1 MINKLKVQCFK
12 SIESVELELG
22 HVNVFIGANGC
33 GKSNLLE
40 ALGVIA
46 AAAFGRVDEESL
58 VRRGCRPGGIFEP
71 MFQHTPIHANT
82 SIEAFGGN
90 ESYSIRLNNKH
101 DSPRVRGWA
110 FESEIVK
117 SGQRTI
123 VERPNLDGTSTG
135 DPQVG
140 LAALKLAEIDAND
153 PAAIFLKTLSAY
165 NIYSPDTPVLRG
177 LMQDAQLREPV
188 GLSGGRLA
196 EAVSEL
202 IKTPQLYTKLT
213 DEFRLSFEWF
223 ENFFP
228 LEPPPK
234 KDDPKLT
241 PPRLTFLDRYF
252 RADKK
257 GARYLLLVNE
267 INEGALYFLF
277 VSALCLHPAAPK
289 LFALDNADHGMNPL
303 LARRLIDKI
312 CHWLLEGKEAR
323 QVLMTTHNPLVL
335 DGLPLQDER
344 VRLFTVDRDSKGTTC
359 VKRFIVTD
367 EHRKLAQ
374 EKEWPLSRMWV
385 NGLIGGVP
393 NV

>member
-1 MINKLKVQCFK
+1 MIKKLKVQCFK
-12 SIESVELELG
+12 SIESAELDLG

-71 MFQHTPIHANT
+71 MFKHTPRNADT
-82 SIEAFGGN
+82 LIEAFGGN
-90 ESYSIRLNNKH
+90 ENYSIRLNNKNE
-101 DSPRVRGWA
+101 SPRVRGWA
-110 FESEIVK
+110 FSSEVYK
-117 SGQRTI
+117 SGDRTI
-123 VERPNLDGTSTG
+123 AERPNPDGTNTG

-140 LAALKLAEIDAND
+140 LAALKLAEIDATD
-153 PAAIFLKTLSAY
+153 PAATFLKTLSGY

-177 LMQDAQLREPV
+177 LMQDTQMREPV

-196 EAVSEL
+196 EAVSEV
-202 IKTPQLYTKLT
+202 IKDEQLYAKLR

-223 ENFFP
+223 DNFFP
-228 LEPPPK
+228 MVSPK
-234 KDDPKLT
+234 KDDPKAA
-241 PPRLTFLDRYF
+241 PQMLTFLDRYF
-252 RADKK
+252 RSNEQ
-257 GARYLLLVNE
+257 GRTYLLLVNE
-267 INEGALYFLF
+267 INEGALYLLF
-277 VSALCLHPAAPK
+277 VAVLCLHPTAPK
-289 LFALDNADHGMNPL
+289 LFSLDNADHGLNPL
-303 LARRLIDKI
+303 LARRLISTM
-312 CHWLLEGKEAR
+312 CRWLLEGHEAR

-335 DGLPLQDER
+335 DGLPLQDDR

-359 VKRFIVTD
+359 VKRFIVTE

>member
-1 MINKLKVQCFK
+1 MIKKLKVQCFK
-12 SIESVELELG
+12 SIESAELELG

-40 ALGVIA
+40 ALGIIA

-71 MFQHTPIHANT
+71 MFQHIPVNANT
-82 SIEAFGGN
+82 LIETFGES
-90 ESYSIRLNNKH
+90 ESYSVRLKNNYE
-101 DSPRVRGWA
+101 SPRVRGWA
-110 FESEIVK
+110 FASENFK

-123 VERPNLDGTSTG
+123 VERPNPDGTSTG

-153 PAAIFLKTLSAY
+153 PAAVFLKALSGY
-165 NIYSPDTPVLRG
+165 NIYSPDTPILRG
-177 LMQDAQLREPV
+177 LMQDTQMREPV

-196 EAVSEL
+196 EAVSEV
-202 IKTPQLYTKLT
+202 IKNPVLYDKLR
-213 DEFRLSFEWF
+213 DEFRLSFDWF

-228 LEPPPK
+228 MVSPK
-234 KDDPKLT
+234 KDDPKSA
-241 PPRLTFLDRYF
+241 PQMLTFLDRYF
-252 RADKK
+252 RSNEK
-257 GARYLLLVNE
+257 GRRYLLLVNE
-267 INEGALYFLF
+267 INEGALYLLF
-277 VSALCLHPAAPK
+277 VSVLCLHPAAPR
-289 LFALDNADHGMNPL
+289 LFALDNADHGLNPL
-303 LARRLIDKI
+303 LARRLISTM
-312 CHWLLEGKEAR
+312 CRWLLEGQETR

-344 VRLFTVDRDSKGTTC
+344 VRLFTTDRDSKGTTC
-359 VKRFIVTD
+359 VKRFIITE